1 MFIKACSNLPRYGCR
16 ERRGDGDMSVSRAAF
31 SFEKALAVLKGA
43 AVLPFKAS
51 SAGRLSR
58 IAGKLLLKNK
68 GELIIGRNV
77 SFHAKPFP
85 SSVTVGKGARLTI
98 GDNVFFNY
106 GLDIGCTSS
115 ITIGRHSIIG
125 PMVNMIDSNFHPVDS
140 QDRSA
145 AKPIVI
151 GDNVW
156 IGRGAIILPGVHIG
170 SGSVIAA
177 GSVVTRDIPSAV
189 LSGGTPAKTLK
200 EIEVPPDW
208 IRRYN

>member
-1 MFIKACSNLPRYGCR
+1 
-16 ERRGDGDMSVSRAAF
+16 MSVTPASF
-31 SFEKALAVLKGA
+31 SLEKALAVLKGA
-43 AVLPFKAS
+43 AVLPLKAS

-58 IAGKLLLKNK
+58 IAGKLRLKNK

-85 SSVTVGKGARLTI
+85 SSVSVSKGARLTI

-115 ITIGRHSIIG
+115 ITIGSHTIIG
-125 PMVNMIDSNFHPVDS
+125 PMVNMIDTNFHPVDA
-140 QDRSA
+140 QDHGT

-156 IGRGAIILPGVHIG
+156 VGRGAVILPGVSIG
-170 SGSVIAA
+170 SGAVVAA
-177 GSVVTRDIPSAV
+177 GSIVTRDIPPAV
-189 LSGGTPAKTLK
+189 LAGGTPAKALR
-200 EIEVPPDW
+200 EIDVPQDW

>member
-1 MFIKACSNLPRYGCR
+1 
-16 ERRGDGDMSVSRAAF
+16 MSVTRAAF

-43 AVLPFKAS
+43 AVLPLKAS

-58 IAGKLLLKNK
+58 IAGKLHLKNE

-77 SFHAKPFP
+77 SFRGKPLP

-125 PMVNMIDSNFHPVDS
+125 PMVNMIDTNFHPVDAR
-140 QDRSA
+140 DRSA

-156 IGRGAIILPGVHIG
+156 VGRGAVILPGVTIG

-177 GSVVTRDIPSAV
+177 GSVVTRDVPSSV
-189 LSGGTPAKTLK
+189 LAGGTPARTLR
-200 EIEVPPDW
+200 ELEVPGDW